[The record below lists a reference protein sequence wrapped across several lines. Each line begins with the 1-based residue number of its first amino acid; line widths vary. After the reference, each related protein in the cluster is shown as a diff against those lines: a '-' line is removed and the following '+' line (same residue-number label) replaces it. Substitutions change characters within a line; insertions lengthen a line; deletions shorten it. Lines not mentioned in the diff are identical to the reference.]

1 MANELGEYGITVN
14 NVLPGYTETQR
25 LSGLIEGNAK
35 KSGKTTEEIR
45 QAMINDIPLKRF
57 GLSSETAALA
67 AFLAS
72 PASGYITGTSI
83 PVDGGRTGS
92 I

>member
-14 NVLPGYTETQR
+14 NVLPGFTDTQR
-25 LSGLIEGNAK
+25 LNSLIEGNAK
-35 KSGKTTEEIR
+35 RSGKPVDDIR
-45 QAMINDIPLKRF
+45 EAMIREIPLKRF
-57 GLSSETAALA
+57 AKAAETAALA

-72 PASGYITGTSI
+72 PAAAYITGTSI
-83 PVDGGRTGS
+83 RVDGGRTGS